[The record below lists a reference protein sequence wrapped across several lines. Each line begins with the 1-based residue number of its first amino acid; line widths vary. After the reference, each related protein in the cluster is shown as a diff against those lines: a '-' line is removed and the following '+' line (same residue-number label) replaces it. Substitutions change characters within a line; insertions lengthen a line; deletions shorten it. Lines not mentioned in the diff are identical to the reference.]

1 MKNKIEDLRN
11 HLFATIEG
19 LLDDEKPL
27 AIDRANAVANVA
39 GQLIASAK
47 VEVEF
52 LKVTD
57 SVRGSGFIKS
67 DADSQ
72 AQRPA
77 IEGQV
82 ANVRQIGSR

>member
-67 DADSQ
+67 DADSVP
-72 AQRPA
+72 QRPA
-77 IEGQV
+77 IEGQA
-82 ANVRQIGSR
+82 ANVRQIGTR

>member
-67 DADSQ
+67 DADSVP
-72 AQRPA
+72 QRPA
-77 IEGQV
+77 IEGQA
-82 ANVRQIGSR
+82 ANVRQIGAR